1 VEIVIYLA
9 GAILF
14 FALIMVSVAL
24 HEIGHLVP
32 GKLFG
37 VKTTQYFVGFG
48 RTLWST
54 RRGETEYGV
63 KAVPLGGYC
72 RFVGMYPPDPSS
84 GRLRSTRTGIF
95 QSIADS
101 ARQAEWED
109 IRPEDDGR
117 LFYQKKTWQKLIIMF
132 GGPTMNLLLA
142 FVILLGV
149 SMTYGMLQTTL
160 KVDQVNECVIPVGR
174 ATSDDPQQRACRP
187 SDPVAPAHEAGI
199 RPGDTI
205 VAFNGTRVTDWE
217 HLSSLIQANL
227 DHRAVITVRRDG
239 QLTELPAVNTVLNGV
254 PSPTNPSRT
263 VQAGFLGVQ
272 PQQELVRGGPLFVLD
287 RMWWMTEQSV
297 HAIIRFPIKVFNTA
311 ADLVTGQPRDENGPM
326 SIVGASRI
334 AGEVAAT
341 DRIDVQTKGAQMFV
355 LLGSVNLFLAL
366 FNFVPLMPLD
376 GGHIA
381 GATYEGLRRWFARVF
396 GRPDPGHADTAKML
410 PVAYV
415 VGAVIAVSGVV
426 LILADL
432 IDPITLF

>member
-1 VEIVIYLA
+1 MQIVIYLA
-9 GAILF
+9 GAIVF
-14 FALIMVSVAL
+14 FAMIMMSVAL
-24 HEIGHLVP
+24 HEIGHLIP

-37 VKTTQYFVGFG
+37 VKTTQYMVGFG

-54 RRGETEYGV
+54 RRGETEYGI

-72 RFVGMYPPDPSS
+72 RFVGMYPPDDRS
-84 GRLRSTRTGIF
+84 GRLRTTRTGIF

-117 LFYQKKTWQKLIIMF
+117 LFYQKKTWQKLIIMV
-132 GGPTMNLLLA
+132 GGPAMNIILA
-142 FVILLGV
+142 FGMLLGV
-149 SMTYGMLQTTL
+149 NLTYGMPQSTL
-160 KVDQVNECVIPVGR
+160 TVAVVNDCVIPAARQTSGD
-174 ATSDDPQQRACRP
+174 ATAASC
-187 SDPVAPAHEAGI
+187 
-199 RPGDTI
+199 RPGDPETPAKAAGLKPGDMI
-205 VAFNGTRVTDWE
+205 VSFNG
-217 HLSSLIQANL
+217 
-227 DHRAVITVRRDG
+227 RAVRSWDELSGLIRGNGAGEARMTVRRDG
-239 QLTELPAVNTVLNGV
+239 RQVALKPVHTVISGV
-254 PSPTNPSRT
+254 ASRT
-263 VQAGFLGVQ
+263 DPSKVVQAGFLGVS
-272 PQQELVRGGPLFVLD
+272 PQQQLVKGGPIAVLGQ
-287 RMWWMTEQSV
+287 MWSMTEQSV
-297 HAIIRFPIKVFNTA
+297 QAIIRFPVKVYNTA
-311 ADLVTGQPRDENGPM
+311 ADLVTGKPRDVNGPM

-334 AGEVAAT
+334 AGEVSAT
-341 DRIDVQTKGAQMFV
+341 NAIDVSTKAAQMFL

-381 GATYEGLRRWFARVF
+381 GALYEAVKRWLARVF

>member
-1 VEIVIYLA
+1 VQIVIYLG

-14 FALIMVSVAL
+14 FAMIMISVAL
-24 HEIGHLVP
+24 HEIGHLIP

-37 VKTTQYFVGFG
+37 VKTTQYMVGFG
-48 RTLWST
+48 KTLWST

-72 RFVGMYPPDPSS
+72 RFVGMYPPDNSS
-84 GRLRSTRTGIF
+84 GKLRTTRTGIF

-101 ARQAEWED
+101 AREAEWED

-132 GGPTMNLLLA
+132 GGPGMNIILA

-149 SMTYGMLQTTL
+149 NLTYGMPQSSLT
-160 KVDQVNECVIPVGR
+160 VAVVNDCVIPASR
-174 ATSDDPQQRACRP
+174 QTSETAATC
-187 SDPVAPAHEAGI
+187 
-199 RPGDTI
+199 RPGDPATPAKAAGMKAGDVI
-205 VAFNGTRVTDWE
+205 VSFNEHTVKSWE
-217 HLSSLIQANL
+217 DLSTLIRGNGDGPA
-227 DHRAVITVRRDG
+227 RITVRRDG
-239 QLTELPAVNTVLNGV
+239 RQLALKPVHTVITGV
-254 PSPTNPSRT
+254 SSESDPSKVVR
-263 VQAGFLGVQ
+263 AGFLGVSPRQ
-272 PQQELVRGGPLFVLD
+272 VLVKGGPIATLGQ
-287 RMWWMTEQSV
+287 MWSMSEQSV
-297 HAIIRFPIKVFNTA
+297 GAIIRFPVKVYNTA
-311 ADLVTGQPRDENGPM
+311 ANLVTGKPRDVNGPM

-334 AGEVAAT
+334 AGEVSAT
-341 DRIDVQTKGAQMFV
+341 NVIDVSTKAAQMFL

-376 GGHIA
+376 GGHIV
-381 GATYEGLRRWFARVF
+381 GALYEGVRRWLARLF